1 MIRMLLVMV
10 LLLFVR
16 GMRLMGEKDTTAFTT
31 TATGTS
37 TTTAAA
43 GTTSGGPG

>member
-31 TATGTS
+31 TATETS
-37 TTTAAA
+37 TTTAA

>member
-16 GMRLMGEKDTTAFTT
+16 GMRLMGEKDTTAFAT

-37 TTTAAA
+37 TTAAA